1 MKCFFKLSE
10 ICIAAT
16 AFVIMIKSG
25 IYLRL
30 DSIHED
36 GIFFLFKVDNSRLTT
51 NNLIQNDLLA
61 TAVLLTVAVAAMLAV
76 ADTATA
82 ILLGVAVT
90 ATTTF
95 VMLAVGTAKCILS
108 YLRYV

>member
-1 MKCFFKLSE
+1 MYSCNCICNHDKKRNSFE
-10 ICIAAT
+10 IG
-16 AFVIMIKSG
+16 FHSRRR
-25 IYLRL
+25 Y
-30 DSIHED
+30 
-36 GIFFLFKVDNSRLTT
+36 FFLFKVDNSRLTT
-51 NNLIQNDLLA
+51 NNSIQNDLLA

-95 VMLAVGTAKCILS
+95 VMLAVGTAKSILS